1 MSKLKIGYWPL
12 SDSLLST
19 GDRRRLVFWAKNRG
33 HTITTDLNKKVDVIV
48 ASENSDFNSKYFE
61 STKTP
66 IVFDLVDA
74 YLSPQNVFE
83 DLVRGVLKQITGQI
97 TGDLKPFSRHIR
109 DFCMKA
115 DAVVCSSIEQEQLI
129 KNYNINTHV
138 ILDSHDEIPLV
149 TPGRD
154 SLGMFPFRQ
163 LLWEGKP
170 ATLGGVNTIYS
181 SLNEIAK
188 AAPISMRFVTDE
200 SYFMIANKYLNRRS
214 SAILKKHSKQNLQQM
229 KIVPWSIENLVSSAK
244 ESTLAVIPLDLTVPM
259 QRLKPENRLLIMWRL
274 GLPCLTSETPA
285 YKRVAIKA
293 GVEVVCQDS
302 KHWVESISRFLSDSK
317 YALNQVSSG
326 QTYIHEN
333 HSSKVILEKW
343 DHAINSALR

>member
-1 MSKLKIGYWPL
+1 MN
-12 SDSLLST
+12 T
-19 GDRRRLVFWAKNRG
+19 
-33 HTITTDLNKKVDVIV
+33 KVDVIV

-229 KIVPWSIENLVSSAK
+229 KIVP
-244 ESTLAVIPLDLTVPM
+244 M